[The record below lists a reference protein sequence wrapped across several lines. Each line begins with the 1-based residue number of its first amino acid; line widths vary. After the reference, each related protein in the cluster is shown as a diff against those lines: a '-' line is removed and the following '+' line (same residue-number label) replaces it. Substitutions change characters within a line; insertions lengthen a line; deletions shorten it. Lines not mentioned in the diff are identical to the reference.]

1 MLKVIDVNID
11 SIDDCRHKFKPSDIS
26 DDLAEYLLKQCR
38 ATLYSDSFEIAFYSL
53 KEFTK
58 EEKKELT
65 DMIREHFGLEL
76 REAYIIKE
84 KNNIVNLLCFL
95 FGIIFL
101 FIDVLVKLNP
111 IVSEIVLIL
120 GWVLIWEAS
129 YNLFFGEIRNNVKIS
144 RIKKLIDCKVK
155 YYEKQ

>member
-11 SIDDCRHKFKPSDIS
+11 SIDDCRHRFKPSDIS
-26 DDLAEYLLKQCR
+26 DDLADYLLKQCE
-38 ATLYSDSFEIAFYSL
+38 ATLYGDSFEIAFYSL
-53 KEFTK
+53 KEFTR

-95 FGIIFL
+95 FGIVFL
-101 FIDVLVKLNP
+101 FIDILVKLNP

-120 GWVLIWEAS
+120 GWVLIWETS